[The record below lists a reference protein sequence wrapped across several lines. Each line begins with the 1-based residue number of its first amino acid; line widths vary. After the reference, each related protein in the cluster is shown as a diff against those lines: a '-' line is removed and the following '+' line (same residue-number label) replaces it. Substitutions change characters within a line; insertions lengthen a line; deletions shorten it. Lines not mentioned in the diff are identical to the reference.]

1 MIKIS
6 NHIKVLILSIL
17 LSGHA
22 FSDYTH
28 PSVKRLI
35 QSNSA
40 PIGVVFEL
48 IESDKRT
55 WQWAAPLIKSLRTQ
69 LKEKYP
75 DIEIAVVSHGRE
87 QFQLTQKRAKH
98 QKQAISI
105 LKDLV
110 IKEGVDL
117 HVCGTHSSWYD
128 IDPNSYLD
136 IVDVAVSG
144 PAKINDY
151 INLGYQPIQLYRP
164 PVQIK

>member
-87 QFQLTQKRAKH
+87 QFQLTQKRANTKNKPF
-98 QKQAISI
+98 QF
-105 LKDLV
+105 
-110 IKEGVDL
+110 
-117 HVCGTHSSWYD
+117 
-128 IDPNSYLD
+128 
-136 IVDVAVSG
+136 
-144 PAKINDY
+144 
-151 INLGYQPIQLYRP
+151 
-164 PVQIK
+164 